1 MALRVC
7 VLASGSAGNCTF
19 VASEDT
25 AILIDAGL
33 SGRETARRL
42 EQIGVGLSAIRAVCI
57 SHEHNDHTA
66 GLGVLHR
73 RHHIPL
79 YANGGTIEA
88 LSQDTAWSGL
98 KWNLFDNGQTFAVGD
113 LVVAPFS
120 VSHDARDPVGF
131 ILSQGAARAGI
142 VTDIGMATA
151 LVRERLRGCQVIV
164 VEANHDEQLLH
175 NSRRPWHL
183 KKRILGRQGHLSNAA
198 SAGMVAE
205 IAGPELRQVF
215 LAHLSA
221 ECNRQDLALQT
232 TERTLREHGH
242 TAIRVS
248 LTYPDR
254 ISEIWAC

>member
-7 VLASGSAGNCTF
+7 VLASGSSGNCTF
-19 VASEDT
+19 VGTENT

-42 EQIGVGLSAIRAVCI
+42 EPLGVGLSAIRAVCV

-73 RHHIPL
+73 RHSIAL
-79 YANGGTIEA
+79 YANGGTVEA
-88 LSQDTAWSGL
+88 LSEDAAANGL
-98 KWNLFDNGQTFAVGD
+98 RWNLFDNGQAFAVGD
-113 LVVAPFS
+113 VVVAPFS

-131 ILSQGAARAGI
+131 VVSQGDVRAGI

-151 LVRERLRGCQVIV
+151 LVRERLKSCQVIV
-164 VEANHDEQLLH
+164 VEANHDEQLLQ
-175 NSRRPWHL
+175 NSKRPWHL
-183 KKRILGRQGHLSNAA
+183 KKRILGRQGHLSNEAA
-198 SAGMVAE
+198 ARMLAE
-205 IAGPELRQVF
+205 IAGPHLRHVF
-215 LAHLSA
+215 LAHLSE
-221 ECNRQDLALQT
+221 ECNRQDLALRT
-232 TERTLREHGH
+232 AERTLREHGH
-242 TAIRVS
+242 AGIRVS